1 MSTPPN
7 LRGLASPQGAASH
20 VQKTPQQTIAKTRP
34 NGPKRFW
41 YDHSGHHLNFSEISM
56 ILLLSKNR
64 MNHQLAATIAA
75 LKERANASFA

>member
-1 MSTPPN
+1 
-7 LRGLASPQGAASH
+7 
-20 VQKTPQQTIAKTRP
+20 
-34 NGPKRFW
+34 
-41 YDHSGHHLNFSEISM
+41 M